1 MNISY
6 SLFTNE
12 IAKLFDFEFENDDHV
27 INMPF
32 LKDACVS
39 HKFYRTGEMFIT
51 KDNGVK
57 EPIGIEHELFRRTR
71 KNQRIDPQSL
81 SLY

>member
-1 MNISY
+1 MCGFQKKKQKQVHCRKPGASFVYPKRRFANLLNLSRFHKYISY

-12 IAKLFDFEFENDDHV
+12 IAKLFDSEFENEDHG

-39 HKFYRTGEMFIT
+39 I
-51 KDNGVK
+51 
-57 EPIGIEHELFRRTR
+57 
-71 KNQRIDPQSL
+71 
-81 SLY
+81 